1 MQNNTITVQLVKSKV
16 RQDGK
21 YRYIICI
28 VQNIGHPSE
37 YLWSTHQS
45 SCPVGK
51 GIPDK
56 KQTCGSTFY
65 EVSITDEIMTDL
77 MTALFSFRSS
87 ERRSFVLL
95 FNTILVDTNG

>member
-51 GIPDK
+51 GIPDEK
-56 KQTCGSTFY
+56 TNVQFY
-65 EVSITDEIMTDL
+65 
-77 MTALFSFRSS
+77 
-87 ERRSFVLL
+87 LL
-95 FNTILVDTNG
+95 